1 MKRSGLLMGAALALL
16 GLGGG
21 SSLAQPGKPAAP
33 APAPAGKAAAAA
45 PARPGAA
52 PAAEDSG
59 FIESVTV
66 NVVSVDVFVTDKKTH
81 AYVPGLTRNDFE
93 LYEDGRPMAIT
104 NFYAVVGG
112 RPTQGA
118 ESPPAEAPA
127 TAPPIEPGRAPVP
140 EDQRLRLVVY
150 IDNFNLKPFD
160 RNRVMRNIRVF
171 LDQKLHRE
179 DQVMLVTYDRSL
191 HFRHGFTSDPA
202 LINNELVEI
211 EKISAQAVHSESDRR
226 EVLRQ
231 IDEAQGPDEAS
242 GYARAYAGSA
252 YNDLEASVDAMKTV
266 ITTLAGIPGRKAV
279 LYVSDGLPMI
289 AGYDVFYAIQ
299 EKFKNR
305 GSTSSLTEMMQY
317 DGSRRFSELASQA
330 NANRITFYTID
341 AGGLRVYAST
351 TAENATAGQGVYI
364 DELNIQNMQSPLQML
379 AEQTGGTAV
388 INANDVGPSLDRIA
402 YDFNSFYS
410 LGYTPPHN
418 GDGRYHKITV
428 KLKRKG
434 LELRHRA
441 GYRDKSPETR
451 MNDGTLAALQF
462 PFESNP
468 MGARL
473 EFGTVTRRQD
483 GFYIVPVSIK
493 IPLSKLLLVPRP
505 NSHEGRVRLFIAA
518 MDQDGGTSEVQQAPL
533 PISIPL
539 ADLPKIVGK
548 YYTYQVSLLMRNGAQ
563 KVAVGVRDEVAS
575 QESFVT
581 GGLRVGT

>member
-1 MKRSGLLMGAALALL
+1 MKRSGLTLAAALMLL
-16 GLGGG
+16 GWEGGA
-21 SSLAQPGKPAAP
+21 SLAQPGKAAP
-33 APAPAGKAAAAA
+33 AAAAPAAGKAAA
-45 PARPGAA
+45 PP
-52 PAAEDSG
+52 AEDAG

-81 AYVPGLTRNDFE
+81 SYVPGLTRNEFE

-112 RPTQGA
+112 RPSAGA
-118 ESPPAEAPA
+118 APEVVA
-127 TAPPIEPGRAPVP
+127 PETAAPVEPGRPPVP
-140 EDQRLRLVVY
+140 EDQKLRLVVY

-179 DQVMLVTYDRSL
+179 DQVMLVTFDRSL

-202 LINNELVEI
+202 LINNELVEL
-211 EKISAQAVHSESDRR
+211 EKISAQGVHGESDRR

-231 IDEAQGPDEAS
+231 IEDAQSPGEATS
-242 GYARAYAGSA
+242 YARAYAGSA
-252 YNDLEASVDAMKTV
+252 YNDLEASIDAMKTV
-266 ITTLAGIPGRKAV
+266 ITSLAGIPGRKAV

-299 EKFKNR
+299 EKFKNQ
-305 GSTSSLTEMMQY
+305 GASSSLTEMMQY
-317 DGSRRFSELASQA
+317 DGSRRFGELASQA

-364 DELNIQNMQSPLQML
+364 DELNIQNMQSPIQLL
-379 AEQTGGTAV
+379 AEQTGGMAV

-428 KLKRKG
+428 KLKKKG

-441 GYRDKSPETR
+441 GYRDKSAETR

-468 MGARL
+468 MGAKL
-473 EFGTVTRRQD
+473 EFGQVMRRAD
-483 GFYIVPVSIK
+483 GFYVVPISIK
-493 IPLSKLLLVPRP
+493 IPLGKLLLVPRQS
-505 NSHEGRVRLFIAA
+505 SHEGRVRLYIAA

-539 ADLPKIVGK
+539 ADVPKIAGK
-548 YYTYQVSLLMRNGAQ
+548 YYTYSVSLLMRNGSQ

>member
-1 MKRSGLLMGAALALL
+1 MKRSVLVLAAALPLLWLGVGAA
-16 GLGGG
+16 
-21 SSLAQPGKPAAP
+21 LAQPGKPP
-33 APAPAGKAAAAA
+33 S
-45 PARPGAA
+45 PGATAAKPASA
-52 PAAEDSG
+52 PSAPEDSG

-81 AYVPGLTRNDFE
+81 NYVPGLTRNDFE
-93 LYEDGRPMAIT
+93 LFEDDRPLAIT

-112 RPTQGA
+112 RPTGGA
-118 ESPPAEAPA
+118 EAPAEAPPG
-127 TAPPIEPGRAPVP
+127 TAPGEPVRPTVP
-140 EDQRLRLVVY
+140 EDQKLRLVVY
-150 IDNFNLKPFD
+150 IDDFNLKPFD

-191 HFRHGFTSDPA
+191 HFRHGFTSDAA
-202 LINNELVEI
+202 LINNELVEL
-211 EKISAQAVHSESDRR
+211 EKISAQGVHSESDRR

-231 IDEAQGPDEAS
+231 IDDAQSPSEAA
-242 GYARAYAGSA
+242 GYARAYAGA
-252 YNDLEASVDAMKTV
+252 AFNDLQASIEAMKTV
-266 ITTLAGIPGRKAV
+266 MTSLAGIPGRKAI

-299 EKFKNR
+299 DKFKS
-305 GSTSSLTEMMQY
+305 GTSSLSEMMQY
-317 DGSRRFSELASQA
+317 DGSRRFEELASQA

-364 DELNIQNMQSPLQML
+364 DELNIQNMQSPIQLL
-379 AEQTGGTAV
+379 AEQTGGLSV

-428 KLKRKG
+428 KMKKKG
-434 LELRHRA
+434 MEIRHRA
-441 GYRDKSPETR
+441 GYRDKSAETR

-468 MGARL
+468 MGAKL
-473 EFGTVTRRQD
+473 EFGQVMRRSD
-483 GFYIVPVSIK
+483 GFYVVPVSIK
-493 IPLSKLLLVPRP
+493 IPLAKLLLVPRQKT
-505 NSHEGRVRLFIAA
+505 HEGRVRLFIAA

-533 PISIPL
+533 PISIPS
-539 ADLPKIVGK
+539 ADVPKIGGK
-548 YYTYQVSLLMRNGAQ
+548 YYTYSVSLLMRNGSQ

-581 GGLRVGT
+581 GGLRVGI